1 MAGGVSVVLLTGATG
16 LVGRGL
22 IRCLSQP
29 FRQLTLLTRYPE
41 KLEDVTAKGPVRVLR
56 GDITL
61 PQLGF
66 DGETYARLTRSTSE
80 IIHCAADT
88 RFGISPDCASR
99 VNVAG
104 TQQVISFAAQCT
116 QLQKF
121 AYVSTVYVVGRSSG
135 YFREELVRQ
144 ENGFSNAY
152 QQSKYQAEE
161 LVARATAII
170 PATIF
175 RLSSVIGECNGTV
188 RQFNHVHRLI
198 RLLPQNLLPVVPGRA
213 DAPIDL
219 IASDWAIPALAH
231 LFESAFVPGRVYH
244 LCAGGKHSLTLP
256 DILEL
261 TISVFESHP
270 AGRKFLPIETPEF
283 VPLARYED
291 YLAER
296 SRDGDRLFQE
306 LARVLGYFLPHLA
319 IFQAFDNSQTMLDL
333 APSGLEFPSTRECLK
348 RVVNYCL
355 DTNWGKSAGGLSDNT
370 WPSQS
375 TF

>member
-1 MAGGVSVVLLTGATG
+1 VS
-16 LVGRGL
+16 
-22 IRCLSQP
+22 P
-29 FRQLTLLTRYPE
+29 N
-41 KLEDVTAKGPVRVLR
+41 GPVRVLR

-66 DGETYARLTRSTSE
+66 DDETYAQLTRSTSE

-88 RFGISPDCASR
+88 RFGIAPDCASR

-104 TQQVISFAAQCT
+104 TQQVISFAAQCS

-135 YFREELVRQ
+135 YFREELIQ
-144 ENGFSNAY
+144 HENGFSNAY

-170 PATIF
+170 PAAIF
-175 RLSSVIGECNGTV
+175 RLSSVIGESNGTV

-198 RLLPQNLLPVVPGRA
+198 RLLPQNVLPVVPGRA

-219 IASDWAIPALAH
+219 IAGDWAIRALAH

-244 LCAGGKHSLTLP
+244 LCAGSEHSLTLP
-256 DILEL
+256 DILKL
-261 TISVFESHP
+261 TNSVFESHP
-270 AGRKFLPIETPEF
+270 RGRKFLPIKAPEF

-291 YLAER
+291 FLAQR

-306 LARVLGYFLPHLA
+306 LARVLGFFLPHLA
-319 IFQAFDNSQTMLDL
+319 IFQAFDNSETMRDL
-333 APSGLEFPSTRECLK
+333 APSGPEFPSTRECFE

-355 DTNWGKSAGGLSDNT
+355 DTNWGKSPVGVT
-370 WPSQS
+370 PSIPSRWQS
-375 TF
+375 A